1 MADESD
7 WDVFLAHAG
16 PDLGAALALH
26 DLLAGSVRV
35 FLAHRSLTPGDDWPT
50 ATRLA
55 QERALMTVVL
65 VSSHTDAGHYA
76 RAEILAAIAL
86 ARRNP
91 AAHRIVP
98 VHLGSA
104 DHESALL
111 GLGLKHALSATGDG
125 GLAAVA
131 GAIVRLVEQMK
142 QSGVEGGRPHPPA
155 GDATAVASPT
165 ARSSKRWLIPML
177 VLIAALAV
185 GGAAAWRHRLYP
197 DAVDVLVSVNAP
209 AALAGQEVRVHVAL
223 RQRSFFAIGNGVVEV
238 LFDPTHLAFAEGSPR
253 ALNIDRLVGA
263 VNLSE
268 PFVLVAN
275 PGVDARTTLRARL
288 ETQAGSHLSAP
299 VPIELVSGRGAGRP
313 YLERGGTHA
322 FNLSGDWQIEM
333 GAALGHMSIEQDARN
348 QVRGTYSFQGA
359 SSSPPLRVQGFK
371 DGTSFKV
378 VFEGRP
384 EGQARIRIDAVF
396 QRNPKDARFLE
407 MHGCAFTLRRD
418 LSVTED
424 SPVVAGREG
433 CGQARNYVGWRGDS
447 AAPFWASAQL
457 QP

>member
-16 PDLGAALALH
+16 PDLDAALTLH
-26 DLLAGSVRV
+26 DLLKESVRV

-50 ATRLA
+50 ATRVA
-55 QERALMTVVL
+55 QERSLMTVVL

-76 RAEILAAIAL
+76 RAEILAAVAL
-86 ARRNP
+86 ERRNP
-91 AAHRIVP
+91 AAHRVVP
-98 VHLGSA
+98 VHLGSV
-104 DHESALL
+104 DRESALL

-131 GAIVRLVEQMK
+131 RALVRLVEQMK
-142 QSGVEGGRPHPPA
+142 QSGADGGRPHPA
-155 GDATAVASPT
+155 AEEAKAVASPT
-165 ARSSKRWLIPML
+165 ARLPRRWLISML
-177 VLIAALAV
+177 VLIAVLTI

-197 DAVDVLVSVNAP
+197 DAVDVLVSTSAP
-209 AALAGQEVRVHVAL
+209 TVLAGQEVRVHVAL

-238 LFDPTHLAFAEGSPR
+238 VFDPTHLAFAEGSPR

-275 PGVDARTTLRARL
+275 PGVDARTTIRARL
-288 ETQAGSHLSAP
+288 ETQAGNHLSAP
-299 VPIELVSGRGAGRP
+299 ALVELVSGKGAGRP

-348 QVRGTYSFQGA
+348 QVRGTYSLQGSP
-359 SSSPPLRVQGFK
+359 SSLALRVHGFK
-371 DGTSFKV
+371 DGTSF
-378 VFEGRP
+378 
-384 EGQARIRIDAVF
+384 
-396 QRNPKDARFLE
+396 
-407 MHGCAFTLRRD
+407 
-418 LSVTED
+418 
-424 SPVVAGREG
+424 
-433 CGQARNYVGWRGDS
+433 
-447 AAPFWASAQL
+447 
-457 QP
+457 